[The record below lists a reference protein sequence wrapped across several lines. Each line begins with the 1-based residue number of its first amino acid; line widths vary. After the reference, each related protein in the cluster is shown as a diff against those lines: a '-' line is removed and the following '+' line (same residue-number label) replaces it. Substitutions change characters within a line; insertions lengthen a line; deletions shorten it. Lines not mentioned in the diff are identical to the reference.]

1 MAAPQRTLELHVIAF
16 LDFHRRPPLLFNH
29 HAPSEQAQRDRQI
42 PGKWL
47 KVPPKEG
54 RKVAGRRFRQEPVT
68 FPSKV

>member
-29 HAPSEQAQRDRQI
+29 HAPSEQHRET
-42 PGKWL
+42 GKWL

-54 RKVAGRRFRQEPVT
+54 RKVAGSSFRQEPVT

>member
-42 PGKWL
+42 PRQVAQSAAKGG
-47 KVPPKEG
+47 KEG
-54 RKVAGRRFRQEPVT
+54 
-68 FPSKV
+68 SW